1 MKQFQEAGATLL
13 GLSVDSTFALNV
25 WATAMGGVRHP
36 LLADFWPHGEVA
48 KSLGIFNE
56 DVGMAMRT
64 LFIIDPD
71 GVVRHS
77 EMHTRTLPDPDDAL
91 AKLRACV
98 DERQ

>member
-13 GLSVDSTFALNV
+13 GLSMDSTFALNS

-36 LLADFWPHGEVA
+36 LLSDFWPHGGVA

-56 DVGMAMRT
+56 EVGMAMRT
-64 LFIIDPD
+64 VFIVDPD

-77 EMHTRTLPDPDDAL
+77 EMHTGTLPDPDAVL
-91 AKLRACV
+91 ATLGELAG
-98 DERQ
+98 